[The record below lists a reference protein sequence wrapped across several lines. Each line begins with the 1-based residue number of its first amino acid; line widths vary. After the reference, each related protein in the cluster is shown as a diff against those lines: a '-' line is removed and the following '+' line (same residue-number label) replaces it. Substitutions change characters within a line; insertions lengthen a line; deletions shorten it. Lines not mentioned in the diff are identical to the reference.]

1 MKLQVLE
8 EARSMTDRKSI
19 FFYYKPDDK
28 LNEKLEPLFD
38 LATNNGFKIVNDA
51 KEANIIISIGGDGA
65 FLQAVRKTGF
75 RQDCLYAGITREDES
90 GLYCDF
96 ELDNFDKMIET
107 MQYAPLEVRRFPVID
122 VCINNESSFKCINE
136 VSIRSQII
144 KTIVIDVM
152 IDDMFFETFRGD
164 GLIVATPTGSTGYN
178 KSTNGAVIDPLIPCF
193 QVSELASLN
202 NNRYRTLGSSFI
214 LSKGRALELDIIQD
228 GNDYPIIGLD
238 NEAYSIKNIKNI
250 TVTMDDSV
258 IKTVKLKDNSYW
270 NRVRKTFL

>member
-1 MKLQVLE
+1 
-8 EARSMTDRKSI
+8 MTDRNKI
-19 FFYYKPDDK
+19 FFYYKPDDE
-28 LNEKLEPLFD
+28 LNKKIESLYE
-38 LATNNGFKIVNDA
+38 LAINNGFKIMDNADDA
-51 KEANIIISIGGDGA
+51 SIIISIGGDGA

-75 RQDCLYAGITREDES
+75 RQDCLYAGITREEEA

-96 ELDNFDKMIET
+96 ELDNFNEMLQT

-122 VCINNESSFKCINE
+122 ILINNESSFKCLNE

-164 GLIVATPTGSTGYN
+164 GLIVASPTGSTGYN

-214 LSKGRALELDIIQD
+214 LSRGRTLELDIIQD

-250 TVTMDDSV
+250 TVTMGNNV

>member
-1 MKLQVLE
+1 
-8 EARSMTDRKSI
+8 MTDRKKI
-19 FFYYKPDDK
+19 FFYYKPDDE
-28 LNEKLEPLFD
+28 LNEKLEPLYE
-38 LATNNGFKIVNDA
+38 LAINNGFKIMDNADDA
-51 KEANIIISIGGDGA
+51 SIIISIGGDGA

-75 RQDCLYAGITREDES
+75 RQDCLYAGITREEEA

-96 ELDNFDKMIET
+96 ELDNFDEMLQT

-122 VCINNESSFKCINE
+122 VLINNESPFKCLNE

-164 GLIVATPTGSTGYN
+164 GLIVASPTGSTGYN

-202 NNRYRTLGSSFI
+202 NNRYRTLGSSFV
-214 LSKGRALELDIIQD
+214 LSKGRTLELDIIQD

-250 TVTMDDSV
+250 TVTMGNNV